1 MRRMAVPT
9 DDKRVKDRLRA
20 YGEPITLFGEGVSG
34 LLLGLLLV
42 ALELVGRVYKL
53 TYSREIDVID

>member
-20 YGEPITLFGEGVSG
+20 YGEPITLFGEGVSEVIQ
-34 LLLGLLLV
+34 LV
-42 ALELVGRVYKL
+42 ALGS
-53 TYSREIDVID
+53 TPIAC